1 MTEGAHEHEWHPL
14 AYGESEPGAEDSE
27 AAVILW
33 SCSGTTRQGRC
44 LAVANQETIRYEQ
57 GRRHVFERE
66 AAAEREQ
73 RHFRWENE

>member
-14 AYGESEPGAEDSE
+14 AHSEPEPGKEDSE
-27 AAVILW
+27 GEVILW

-44 LAVANQETIRYEQ
+44 LAVANKETIRVET
-57 GRRHVFERE
+57 GRRHVFEKE

-73 RHFRWENE
+73 RHFRWESE